1 MLMTMFAKSME
12 QNRMV
17 EIIYMSES
25 GVITQRKIQVLSI
38 EEDRIRAFCYL
49 RQLKRTFK
57 VSNILSA
64 QLLTYKQRLG

>member
-1 MLMTMFAKSME
+1 MLMSMFAKSME

-38 EEDRIRAFCYL
+38 KEDRIRAFCCL

>member
-1 MLMTMFAKSME
+1 ME

>member
-1 MLMTMFAKSME
+1 MLMTMFAKSLE

-38 EEDRIRAFCYL
+38 EEDRIRAFCCL

-64 QLLTYKQRLG
+64 QLLTNKQRLG